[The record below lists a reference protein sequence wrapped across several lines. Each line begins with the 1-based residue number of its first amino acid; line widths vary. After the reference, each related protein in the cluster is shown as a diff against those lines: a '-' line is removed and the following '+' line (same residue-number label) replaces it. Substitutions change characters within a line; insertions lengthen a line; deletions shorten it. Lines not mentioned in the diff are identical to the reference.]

1 MVRNK
6 AVYVALGVRP
16 DGTKEILGLWIEQT
30 EGAKFWLRV
39 MNELK
44 NRGVE
49 DVLIAVVDGLKGFPE
64 AITAVF
70 PQTQVQTCIVHLIR
84 FLQRPQGCRGGAEAD
99 LPGQGRRRRARRTE
113 HLRRRPMGPKIPG
126 NRPVLA
132 TPLERGHPV
141 LRFPR
146 RSASDH
152 LYDKRN
158 RVIER
163 QIAPSSSRPR
173 PFPHRRERAEA
184 SFSRVEPGAKRM
196 ENAAARMGH
205 GESAIRDHIRGQVQ
219 VGVTKPAFT
228 RKS

>member
-1 MVRNK
+1 LRDLYGVDVSADLVSAVTDAVLEEFAEWQNRPLEPLYALVFFDAIRVKVRDEGMVRNK

-64 AITAVF
+64 AITAVYPGPDLHRSPD
-70 PQTQVQTCIVHLIR
+70 PQFAGLR
-84 FLQRPQGCRGGAEAD
+84 FLQGPQGCRSGVEAD
-99 LPGQGRRRRARRTE
+99 LPSQGRRRRRGRTE
-113 HLRRRPMGPKIPG
+113 RLRRRPMGPKIPG
-126 NRPVLA
+126 NRPVQA

-141 LRFPR
+141 RRLSR

-152 LYDKRN
+152 LYD
-158 RVIER
+158 
-163 QIAPSSSRPR
+163 
-173 PFPHRRERAEA
+173 
-184 SFSRVEPGAKRM
+184 G
-196 ENAAARMGH
+196 
-205 GESAIRDHIRGQVQ
+205 
-219 VGVTKPAFT
+219 
-228 RKS
+228 